1 MLTKPLFG
9 LLSDRMGR
17 RLWLLIGTLIF
28 AGVPFLYG
36 LIETPAQLIAI
47 RLLHGTATAI
57 YGPVTVAYVAER
69 SGRKK
74 AERLGWFGM
83 ARSGGYVVGPAVAGW
98 LLLTLEP
105 VAVFTLIG
113 ALSMAAFVPVLA
125 LGREEKR
132 PRQVTPPRRQ
142 PRGERAGGRGIL
154 AAGTVRQFVQGHAV
168 LVGAPAV
175 WLSGALEG
183 AVFVVTYVIKAFLP
197 VYALTAGYST
207 VEIGLFFTVQEG
219 ALLLLKPWGG
229 RLGDRLGHLRAVSL
243 GMICLALCLPFL
255 QTATGVV
262 GLLAIA
268 AAMGAAQALIFPA
281 TVALIAEQAPPGKVG
296 AGMGLAGSLKN
307 AGKVAGPL
315 LGGPA
320 HRCAGLRRN
329 VLVAGRRLADR
340 RAGSVHSRPFCR
352 FRAGADDA
360 ENRVIAA
367 KLLDLR
373 LANWREDDQC
383 KFDCQRRGADQKS
396 RPQSDRL
403 AQPATDERA
412 DGRRAE
418 KYKAPGCG
426 YPPQQ
431 PHRRDRLAQADLID
445 KVERTA
451 HTAQRQRRP
460 HSHDRAATLIGA
472 GQQQTPRDPQQLAQN
487 KRPAHLQNPRRPG

>member
-1 MLTKPLFG
+1 MRIPLAARIGAGTPALLQITVADFIVRSAYQMGKTPLLPLFAASLGASDALLGLIVAISTLTGMLTKPLFG

-315 LGGPA
+315 LGGLLIA
-320 HRCAGLRRN
+320 ALGYGGMFWL
-329 VLVAGRRLADR
+329 L
-340 RAGSVHSRPFCR
+340 
-352 FRAGADDA
+352 AGALLTGA
-360 ENRVIAA
+360 LALFIRVHFV
-367 KLLDLR
+367 DFS
-373 LANWREDDQC
+373 LAPTT
-383 KFDCQRRGADQKS
+383 QRIES
-396 RPQSDRL
+396 
-403 AQPATDERA
+403 
-412 DGRRAE
+412 
-418 KYKAPGCG
+418 
-426 YPPQQ
+426 
-431 PHRRDRLAQADLID
+431 
-445 KVERTA
+445 
-451 HTAQRQRRP
+451 
-460 HSHDRAATLIGA
+460 
-472 GQQQTPRDPQQLAQN
+472 
-487 KRPAHLQNPRRPG
+487 

>member
-1 MLTKPLFG
+1 MRIPLAARRGAGTPALLKITVADFIVRSAYQMGKTPLLPLFAASLGASDALLGLIVAISTLTGMLTKPLFG

-132 PRQVTPPRRQ
+132 PRKVTAPRRQ
-142 PRGERAGGRGIL
+142 PRGAGGGRGIL
-154 AAGTVRQFVQGHAV
+154 AAGTVRQFVQGHAI

-175 WLSGALEG
+175 WLSGGLEG

-262 GLLAIA
+262 GLLAVA

-315 LGGPA
+315 LGGLLIA
-320 HRCAGLRRN
+320 ALGYGGMFWL
-329 VLVAGRRLADR
+329 L
-340 RAGSVHSRPFCR
+340 
-352 FRAGADDA
+352 AGA
-360 ENRVIAA
+360 
-367 KLLDLR
+367 LLTGA
-373 LANWREDDQC
+373 LALFIRIHFVD
-383 KFDCQRRGADQKS
+383 FALAPTTQRIES
-396 RPQSDRL
+396 
-403 AQPATDERA
+403 
-412 DGRRAE
+412 
-418 KYKAPGCG
+418 
-426 YPPQQ
+426 
-431 PHRRDRLAQADLID
+431 
-445 KVERTA
+445 
-451 HTAQRQRRP
+451 
-460 HSHDRAATLIGA
+460 
-472 GQQQTPRDPQQLAQN
+472 
-487 KRPAHLQNPRRPG
+487 